1 MLLNLCNYWPKF
13 YVNLQAAILVTVGYS
28 YIGAQGD
35 INIWNPKVESPDE
48 FTTAQIWLKNGPG
61 DAFESVESG
70 WVVSFEASFVNE

>member
-1 MLLNLCNYWPKF
+1 MSMLKLILLLEGLVKLCLLLLYEH
-13 YVNLQAAILVTVGYS
+13 LQAAILVTTGYS

-61 DAFESVESG
+61 NAFESVSQAG
-70 WVVSFEASFVNE
+70 W